1 MKIAMARK
9 LASEDVGAMT
19 LKQLQ
24 KHKVKM
30 LDAWRESRADY
41 GIVQAVRDGFYLE
54 ILNEYSR
61 GYTPADPWLTQNLS
75 ARLDEIERREMDL
88 LRNR

>member
-24 KHKVKM
+24 KHKVKV
-30 LDAWRESRADY
+30 LDAWRESRNDY
-41 GIVQAVRDGFYLE
+41 GIAQAVRDGFYLE
-54 ILNEYSR
+54 ILNEYST

-75 ARLDEIERREMDL
+75 KRLDEIERREIEL
-88 LRNR
+88 LSQG